1 MVSPAPKIQNN
12 KMLNYIE
19 YSANSAELS
28 KQELK
33 IPNSNQVEA
42 RRLKRADRYNQSRR
56 EKLQQIK
63 LVLHQNIKFGILELN
78 RSYYKNYNFLEIKQQ
93 VVSSNPTTR
102 IYPRSQ
108 TKPNPSFFVE
118 ISSVYLLTKTRIVS
132 CNNRK

>member
-28 KQELK
+28 NQELK

-42 RRLKRADRYNQSRR
+42 RRLKRADRYNQSKR

-63 LVLHQNIKFGILELN
+63 LVLLQQIKFGILELN
-78 RSYYKNYNFLEIKQQ
+78 RSHYKNYNFLEIKQL
-93 VVSSNPTTR
+93 VVSSNPTTS

-108 TKPNPSFFVE
+108 TKPNQ
-118 ISSVYLLTKTRIVS
+118 TKPVFLCGDIFSILVDK
-132 CNNRK
+132 NENRFL

>member
-19 YSANSAELS
+19 YSANSAERS
-28 KQELK
+28 NQELK

-42 RRLKRADRYNQSRR
+42 RRLKRADRYNQSKR

-63 LVLHQNIKFGILELN
+63 LVLLQQIKFGILELN
-78 RSYYKNYNFLEIKQQ
+78 RSHYKNYNFLEIKQL

-102 IYPRSQ
+102 IYPRSPNQ
-108 TKPNPSFFVE
+108 TKPVFLCGDIFSILVDKNE
-118 ISSVYLLTKTRIVS
+118 
-132 CNNRK
+132 NRFL